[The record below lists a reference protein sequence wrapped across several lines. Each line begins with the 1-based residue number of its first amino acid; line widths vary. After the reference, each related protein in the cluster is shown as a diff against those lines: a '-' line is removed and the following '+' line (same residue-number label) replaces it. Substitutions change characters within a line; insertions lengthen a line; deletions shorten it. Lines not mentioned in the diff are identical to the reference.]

1 MRHVLPSVSPW
12 RDVTGQKRRFLTF
25 SGGFSETGVFLGVF
39 GRRRFRSGGGFGVRL
54 VVAQG
59 RTTTI
64 LLGLLAAA
72 CGLTGAQAV
81 RPAGST
87 LTTKGAPA
95 LVTKTALLEEPVADE
110 VRAPLDLSQFR
121 PLLARPEYASIQEL
135 IAAGQPARAAEE
147 FASIVKGLTE
157 EGLDRA
163 RHEYALGLLQL
174 EAENETLAA
183 LSFERAGKFDWVLAE
198 DARLRSAELLL
209 RAGQPEVA
217 LTSWEGLSALKGS
230 TRAQSVRASA
240 LSSLKRLDEAVD
252 VWRALLQGSESAV
265 LRLELARALL
275 AQAEQERPGDV
286 RKKLALEAALEIEKA
301 RLGKTP
307 DDDISPSVLSLLNK
321 AVSYGAPA
329 NVHRTVKQELAHLK
343 GLIEEKSFEEAE
355 RATLRIAIEKEP
367 RYSPERCEFDY
378 LRGKLLAAQT
388 KWGEA
393 ADRIA
398 SSAEN
403 CTQDPE
409 LHAWLLFNA
418 GKYSS
423 ADGRETKAVHFY
435 EELERL
441 YPKNSLADDARLRA
455 AKSYQAQGVT
465 ARFVSL
471 LLDMPESYPDG
482 DMTREGVMELALYRI
497 ERNDWS
503 GAAQVLERAA
513 RVVRD
518 RDSER
523 GHEYSG
529 TERYF
534 LARARQELGQ
544 EEPALLEYESIVRE
558 LPLSYYM
565 LHAYSRLLEAD
576 PARARKALD
585 EGVELA
591 QKTPFEF
598 PHRPEYDTPE
608 FQRGMELLRVGDVE
622 EGKRVLDA
630 LGLDAAADDALLWG
644 MALLYDRAGDA
655 HTSHGI
661 ARERLTDW
669 FAHYPEGS
677 WLGPWQIGFPRPY
690 HAIVERESKA
700 TGIPEW
706 FIYGVMREESTFRPT
721 VVSHADAYGLMQIIL
736 PTARGIAKKSGH
748 PATAGALKQPSVNI
762 AIGSR
767 VLKDLGS
774 YFRENPWLAIPGY
787 NAGPGRPKRWL
798 SERPNVDFDV
808 WVEMIPFRETRRYT
822 KRVLASR
829 AAYAFVYYRDESQ
842 TALVL
847 PKRLTYR

>member
-1 MRHVLPSVSPW
+1 M
-12 RDVTGQKRRFLTF
+12 GQ
-25 SGGFSETGVFLGVF
+25 
-39 GRRRFRSGGGFGVRL
+39 
-54 VVAQG
+54 A

-87 LTTKGAPA
+87 LTSNGAPL
-95 LVTKTALLEEPVADE
+95 LVTKSALIEEPRTGKTGA
-110 VRAPLDLSQFR
+110 RLDLSQFR
-121 PLLARPEYASIQEL
+121 PLLARPEYAVIQEGL
-135 IAAGQPARAAEE
+135 DAGEPERAALE
-147 FASIVKGLTE
+147 FALVVKGLKD
-157 EGLDRA
+157 EGLERA
-163 RHEYALGLLQL
+163 RHEYTLGMLQL
-174 EAENETLAA
+174 QAGNDILARIA
-183 LSFERAGKFDWVLAE
+183 FERAAAFDWALAP
-198 DARLRSAELLL
+198 DARLRAAELSVKTGK
-209 RAGQPEVA
+209 AEA
-217 LTSWEGLSALKGS
+217 ALSAWEELSTLKDS
-230 TRAQSVRASA
+230 TRAVAMRAAA
-240 LSSLKRLDEAVD
+240 LAELKRLSEAAD
-252 VWRALLQGSESAV
+252 VWRSLLQKGESPSA
-265 LRLELARALL
+265 RLELAKTLL
-275 AQAEQERPGDV
+275 ASAEQQEPGEARKNFATLAASEAER
-286 RKKLALEAALEIEKA
+286 A
-301 RLGKTP
+301 RLGRHP
-307 DDDISPSVLSLLNK
+307 DDAISQASATLIRK
-321 AVSYGAPA
+321 ATGMGAPA
-329 NVHRTVKQELAHLK
+329 QSERSLTQELAHLR
-343 GLIEEKSFEEAE
+343 GLVEERSFEEAE
-355 RATLRIAIEKEP
+355 SASLRISIDQEP
-367 RYSPERCEFDY
+367 RYSAERCEYDH
-378 LRGKLLAAQT
+378 LRGKVLAGQG
-388 KWGEA
+388 KWGDA
-393 ADRIA
+393 ADRVA

-403 CTQDPE
+403 CTQNKQM
-409 LHAWLLFNA
+409 HSWLLFNA
-418 GKYSS
+418 GKYSA
-423 ADGRETKAVHFY
+423 ADGRHTKAVRFY

-441 YPKNSLADDARLRA
+441 YPNNTLADDARLRA
-455 AKSYQAQGVT
+455 AKSYQTQGIT

-471 LLDMPESYPDG
+471 LLDMPEDYPEG

-534 LARARQELGQ
+534 LARARQQLGQ
-544 EEPALLEYESIVRE
+544 EELALLEYESIVRE

-565 LHAYSRLLEAD
+565 LQAYSRLLEAE
-576 PARARKALD
+576 PARAKKALN

-591 QKTPFEF
+591 KKTPFEF

-622 EGKRVLDA
+622 EGKRLLDA
-630 LGLDAAADDALLWG
+630 LGLEEGADEALLWG
-644 MALLYDRAGDA
+644 IALLYDRAGDA

-661 ARERLTDW
+661 ARGRLTDW

-677 WLGPWQIGFPRPY
+677 WQGAWEIGFPRPY
-690 HAIVERESKA
+690 HPIVERESKA
-700 TGIPEW
+700 TGVPEW
-706 FIYGVMREESTFRPT
+706 FIYGVMREESTFRPS

-748 PATAGALKQPSVNI
+748 PATAAALKQPSVNI

-767 VLKDLGS
+767 VLQDLGR

-808 WVEMIPFRETRRYT
+808 WVEMIPYRETRRYT

-829 AAYAFVYYRDESQ
+829 AAYAFVYHREESQ

-847 PKRLTYR
+847 PKRLTIP

>member
-1 MRHVLPSVSPW
+1 MAH
-12 RDVTGQKRRFLTF
+12 
-25 SGGFSETGVFLGVF
+25 
-39 GRRRFRSGGGFGVRL
+39 
-54 VVAQG
+54 G
-59 RTTTI
+59 RTTTL
-64 LLGLLAAA
+64 LLGLLVVA
-72 CGLTGAQAV
+72 CGYTGARAV
-81 RPAGST
+81 RPAGTT
-87 LTTKGAPA
+87 LTTTKGAPA
-95 LVTKTALLEEPVADE
+95 LVTKTALLEEPVAKE
-110 VRAPLDLSQFR
+110 VHAPLDLSQFR
-121 PLLARPEYASIQEL
+121 PLLSRPEYASIQER
-135 IAAGQPARAAEE
+135 IASGEPAKAAEE
-147 FASIVKGLTE
+147 FAGVVQGLQE
-157 EGLDRA
+157 DGLERA
-163 RHEYALGLLQL
+163 RHDYVLGVLQL
-174 EAENETLAA
+174 AADSQPLALLA
-183 LSFERAGKFDWVLAE
+183 FERAGKFDWTLAE
-198 DARLRSAELLL
+198 DARLRAAELSVKAG
-209 RAGQPEVA
+209 RAEVA
-217 LTSWEGLSALKGS
+217 LALWDGLSELKNTS
-230 TRAQSVRASA
+230 RAQRMRASA
-240 LSSLKRLDEAVD
+240 LLSLKRFDEAVG
-252 VWRALLQGSESAV
+252 VFRSLLQVSESAPV
-265 LRLELARALL
+265 RLELARALL
-275 AQAEQERPGDV
+275 AQAEQERPGEV
-286 RKKLALEAALEIEKA
+286 RGKLASEAALEIEKA
-301 RLGKTP
+301 RLGKAP
-307 DDDISPSVLSLLNK
+307 GDDLLESALALSNK
-321 AVSYGAPA
+321 AVSYGARA
-329 NVHRTVKQELAHLK
+329 VLDRTLKQELAHLK
-343 GLIEEKSFEEAE
+343 GLIDAKSIEEAG
-355 RATLRIAIEKEP
+355 RALSRISIEKVP
-367 RYSPERCEFDY
+367 RYSRERCEFDY
-378 LRGKLLAAQT
+378 LVGKRLAAQT

-393 ADRIA
+393 ADRIG

-403 CTQDPE
+403 CTADPE

-418 GKYSS
+418 GKYSA
-423 ADGRETKAVHFY
+423 ADGRDTKAVRFY
-435 EELERL
+435 EELERR

-455 AKSYQAQGVT
+455 AKSYQTQGVT

-471 LLDMPESYPDG
+471 LMDMPESYPDG

-518 RDSER
+518 RDSKR

-534 LARARQELGQ
+534 LARARHELGQ
-544 EEPALLEYESIVRE
+544 VEEALLEYESIVRE

-565 LHAYSRLLEAD
+565 LHAYSRLLEAE
-576 PARARKALD
+576 PARARKALE

-591 QKTPFEF
+591 RTTPFEF

-622 EGKRVLDA
+622 EGRRVLDA
-630 LGLDAAADDALLWG
+630 LGLGANADDSLLWG
-644 MALLYDRAGDA
+644 MALLYDRSGDA

-677 WLGPWQIGFPRPY
+677 WQGPWQIGFPRPY
-690 HAIVERESKA
+690 HAIVERESRA
-700 TGIPEW
+700 TGVPEW

-748 PATAGALKQPSVNI
+748 PATASALKLPSVNI

-767 VLKDLGS
+767 VLQDLGR
-774 YFRENPWLAIPGY
+774 YFRENPWLSIPGY

-829 AAYAFVYYRDESQ
+829 AAYAFVYYREESQ

-847 PKRLTYR
+847 PKRLSSP